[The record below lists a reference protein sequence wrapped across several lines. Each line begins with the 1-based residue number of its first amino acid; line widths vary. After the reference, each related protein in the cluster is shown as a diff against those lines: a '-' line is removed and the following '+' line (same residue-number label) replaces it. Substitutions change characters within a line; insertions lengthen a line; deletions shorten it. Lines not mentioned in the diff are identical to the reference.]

1 MDDFAAR
8 YGPWALIA
16 GASEG
21 TGASFARQV
30 AERGINVALISRRS
44 DPLDQLA
51 GEIRAAAKVAVRT
64 ASVDLTSASLL
75 DDLAPLVDG
84 IEVGLLVYNA
94 GAVYYAQAFV
104 DRPLDDALQLVALN
118 CRGTVL
124 LTHHFGSAMAARG
137 RGGIILMTSM
147 SAAAGSAYTAVY
159 NATKAFDMTLA
170 ESLWIELGQR
180 GVDVLAL
187 VAGLTDTPAM
197 HRSGVRFDDPTFVAM
212 SADDVAEEAIGALGR
227 GPVHVAGKQ
236 NREMAAAL
244 WPAPR
249 VELISAMSA
258 GAASLYGL
266 AVLPTPAA
274 E

>member
-21 TGASFARQV
+21 TGASYARQI
-30 AERGINVALISRRS
+30 AERGVNVALIARRP

-51 GEIRAAAKVAVRT
+51 KEIRATTEVEVRSAA
-64 ASVDLTSASLL
+64 VDLTSPSLL

-84 IEVGLLVYNA
+84 IDVGLLVYNA
-94 GAVYYAQAFV
+94 GAVYYADCFV
-104 DRPLDDALQLVALN
+104 DRHLDDALHLVALN

-147 SAAAGSAYTAVY
+147 SASAGSAYTAVY
-159 NATKAFDMTLA
+159 NASKAFDVTLA

-180 GVDVLAL
+180 GVDVLGL

-212 SADDVAEEAIGALGR
+212 SADDVAGEALGALGH
-227 GPVHVAGKQ
+227 GPIHVAGQQ
-236 NREMAAAL
+236 NREMAGSL
-244 WPAPR
+244 WPVPR
-249 VELISAMSA
+249 VELIGAMSA

-266 AVLPTPAA
+266 AVLPMPAS

>member
-30 AERGINVALISRRS
+30 AARGINVALIARRR

-51 GEIRAAAKVAVRT
+51 EEIRAGTKVEVRT
-64 ASVDLTSASLL
+64 ASVDLPSASLL

-94 GAVYYAQAFV
+94 GAVYYADPFV
-104 DRPLDDALQLVALN
+104 EHRLDDALRLVAMN
-118 CRGTVL
+118 CQGTVL
-124 LTHHFGSAMAARG
+124 LTHHFGSAMASRG

-147 SAAAGSAYTAVY
+147 AAAAGSAYTAVY
-159 NATKAFDMTLA
+159 NATKAFDLTLA

-180 GVDVLAL
+180 GVAVLAL

-197 HRSGVRFDDPTFVAM
+197 HRSGIRFDDPTFIPM
-212 SADDVAEEAIGALGR
+212 SADDVADEALGALGR
-227 GPVHVAGKQ
+227 GPMHVAGKQ
-236 NREMAAAL
+236 NQEMAAAL

-249 VELISAMSA
+249 VDLIAAMSA

-266 AVLPTPAA
+266 AVLPTPPS

>member
-21 TGASFARQV
+21 TGACYARRV
-30 AERGINVALISRRS
+30 AEQGINVALIARRR
-44 DPLDQLA
+44 DPLEQLA
-51 GEIRAAAKVAVRT
+51 EEIRVTSKVEVRT

-94 GAVYYAQAFV
+94 GAVYYAECFV
-104 DRPLDDALQLVALN
+104 ERRLDDALHLVAMN

-147 SAAAGSAYTAVY
+147 GASAGSAYTAVY
-159 NATKAFDMTLA
+159 NASKAFDLTLA

-212 SADDVAEEAIGALGR
+212 SAHDVVDEALGALGR
-227 GPVHVAGKQ
+227 RPVHVAGAQ
-236 NREMAAAL
+236 NREFAASL
-244 WPAPR
+244 WPASR

-266 AVLPTPAA
+266 AVLPTPPAD
-274 E
+274 

>member
-21 TGASFARQV
+21 TGASFARRI
-30 AERGINVALISRRS
+30 ADRGINVALIARRP
-44 DPLDQLA
+44 DPLEELA
-51 GEIRAAAKVAVRT
+51 GELRAATDVQIRT
-64 ASVDLTSASLL
+64 ASVDLTAPSVME
-75 DDLAPLVDG
+75 DLAPLVDG
-84 IEVGLLVYNA
+84 IEIGLLVYNA
-94 GAVYYAQAFV
+94 GAVYWADRFV
-104 DRPLDDALQLVALN
+104 DRELADLVHLVDLN

-124 LTHHFGSAMAARG
+124 LAHHFGSAMAARG

-159 NATKAFDMTLA
+159 NASKAFDIVLA

-180 GVDVLAL
+180 GVDVLGA

-197 HRSGVRFDDPTFVAM
+197 RRSGVRFDDPMFVAM
-212 SADDVAEEAIGALGR
+212 AADDVADEALGALGR
-227 GPVHVAGKQ
+227 GPVHVAGEQ
-236 NREMAAAL
+236 NREMAASL
-244 WPAPR
+244 WPGSRSEMVAG
-249 VELISAMSA
+249 MSA

-266 AVLPTPAA
+266 PVLPLPPVP
-274 E
+274 